1 MKGCPTLPCCPPRL
15 LLAETRL
22 ACGPGGAREVKLKR
36 RSEPNMEARA
46 SLVTE
51 ETQADR
57 FPSPET
63 NAAARPP

>member
-1 MKGCPTLPCCPPRL
+1 MKGCPKLPCCPPCL
-15 LLAETRL
+15 LPAETRL
-22 ACGPGGAREVKLKR
+22 ACGPGGAREVKPKSH
-36 RSEPNMEARA
+36 SEPNVEPQA

-63 NAAARPP
+63 NTAARPL